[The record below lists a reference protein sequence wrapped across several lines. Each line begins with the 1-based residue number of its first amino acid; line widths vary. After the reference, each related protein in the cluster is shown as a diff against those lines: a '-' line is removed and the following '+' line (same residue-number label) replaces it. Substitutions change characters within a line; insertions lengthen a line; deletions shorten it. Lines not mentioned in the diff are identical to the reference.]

1 MQKFRHKLE
10 IKLPCMVKYPA
21 VIRQGAVINM
31 MYADV
36 RWAPCVCSC
45 NL

>member
-21 VIRQGAVINM
+21 VI
-31 MYADV
+31 DKE
-36 RWAPCVCSC
+36 P
-45 NL
+45 LLT